1 MTFPEYSTLF
11 EDILHTDKPQP
22 PYNNPQYLD
31 YVKLN
36 WSRMNRWFSYM
47 YMKKKAIL
55 NNNIVCQK
63 RMQAIRDTMEILLG
77 KWKFHILGTLMQ
89 SNSLRFMDLLREV
102 DGIGAKM
109 LSKEL
114 QDMEINR
121 LVTRRVLDTKPVTV
135 EYEITEHGRTLAP
148 IIDEIAKWGIDYRE
162 VLYKKKPRT

>member
-1 MTFPEYSTLF
+1 VPVQQNYAPIGLLKPVVSIQKPVSSVKPAFLPV
-11 EDILHTDKPQP
+11 ILSVI
-22 PYNNPQYLD
+22 L
-31 YVKLN
+31 
-36 WSRMNRWFSYM
+36 RFSYM

-63 RMQAIRDTMEILLG
+63 RMQAIRDTMEILSG